1 MTVLQ
6 QSPSY
11 VIGTHILTWLLF
23 NHSRLSARAL
33 SAVQA
38 AEAAAA
44 PIFISAITIVEL
56 RYLIEKGTVAEQ
68 QYQEILG
75 QILDPAMVLTI
86 APLDLATADKMSQI
100 LRLTVPEMPDR
111 IISATALALGL
122 PLVSADT
129 KIRNLKNIPIIW

>member
-1 MTVLQ
+1 MTILQ
-6 QSPSY
+6 QSPSC
-11 VIGTHILTWLLF
+11 VIDTHILIWLLF
-23 NHSRLSARAL
+23 NHSRLSTRAL

-68 QYQEILG
+68 QYQEVLR

-100 LRLTVPEMPDR
+100 LRLTVPEMSDR

-129 KIRNLKNIPIIW
+129 RIRNLTNIPIIW